1 MQIASKISSKK
12 NIKPKTSPQKISNT
26 KAIIVYLLAALF
38 LCFEMALQ
46 ISPGV
51 MTPELQKSLNLSHF
65 TLGIISGVY
74 FITYTFMQ
82 IPSGMM
88 YDKQSIR
95 KILATAIFLCSLGA
109 IGFSFS
115 LGAITAGVS
124 RMFMGFGSAFAFI
137 SVLTVSARFFQSK
150 YFALLTG
157 IAQLLAAIGG
167 MAGGL
172 PIAWLVEQYTWRH
185 TMLLFS
191 IIGFTL
197 MILVLWIFNDLP
209 NSNTDKTNNISS
221 KQKHTIKKTNKQNNP
236 GLFKNILVLIKSRQ
250 HWYAF
255 IYAFF
260 NWAPVIAFA
269 ELWGVPFLKTA
280 YNLSTQEAAGLC
292 SFIWLGIGITAPIIG
307 ALSDYIHRRNIL
319 LAIPALIGGIAIYAL
334 IYMNTQIHTYAMLAI
349 LLFLT
354 GLGSAGQILSF
365 AVVQDNTP
373 SKRISTAIGLNNMG
387 VVASGIIFQ
396 PLIGKLMMLFENKS
410 LAQSQISV
418 DSIAVYHKSLAI
430 VPLCFL
436 ICVIIALFFIKETK
450 CQPSYKN
457 IN

>member
-1 MQIASKISSKK
+1 
-12 NIKPKTSPQKISNT
+12 
-26 KAIIVYLLAALF
+26 
-38 LCFEMALQ
+38 
-46 ISPGV
+46 
-51 MTPELQKSLNLSHF
+51 
-65 TLGIISGVY
+65 
-74 FITYTFMQ
+74 
-82 IPSGMM
+82 
-88 YDKQSIR
+88 
-95 KILATAIFLCSLGA
+95 
-109 IGFSFS
+109 
-115 LGAITAGVS
+115 
-124 RMFMGFGSAFAFI
+124 
-137 SVLTVSARFFQSK
+137 FQSK

-365 AVVQDNTP
+365 AVVQDN
-373 SKRISTAIGLNNMG
+373 
-387 VVASGIIFQ
+387 
-396 PLIGKLMMLFENKS
+396 
-410 LAQSQISV
+410 
-418 DSIAVYHKSLAI
+418 
-430 VPLCFL
+430 
-436 ICVIIALFFIKETK
+436 
-450 CQPSYKN
+450 
-457 IN
+457 